1 MGSWE
6 GTRGAATPAFSP
18 EQDPEQGSSA
28 RIWTCRFFDEAVCGV
43 RWAGHVQR
51 TAYCAAK
58 GVSAE
63 TETLS
68 GVRVLAVLFPIQ
80 TTTNGGFPNTT
91 SRIYLGPIAFI
102 VVVTSLSSAAALPN
116 AFQGWT
122 RPGGRCASRL
132 EPSQRRLSLSS
143 RDDPNYKD
151 IMRLRA
157 QLADTL

>member
-6 GTRGAATPAFSP
+6 GTKGAATPAFFP

-51 TAYCAAK
+51 TAYCAAR
-58 GVSAE
+58 GVSVE

-80 TTTNGGFPNTT
+80 ATTKGFSKYDQQDLP
-91 SRIYLGPIAFI
+91 GPISFI
-102 VVVTSLSSAAALPN
+102 VVVTSLSAAALSN
-116 AFQGWT
+116 
-122 RPGGRCASRL
+122 ASRAG
-132 EPSQRRLSLSS
+132 QDQVDVVRVDSS
-143 RDDPNYKD
+143 RVKES
-151 IMRLRA
+151 
-157 QLADTL
+157 